1 MTQEQTRTYLGYIK
15 VTTNTNNSW
24 VTSYNKDNL
33 TREEVVRYFIG
44 STFNIG
50 INENKETVTKVEFLD

>member
-24 VTSYNKDNL
+24 VTAYNKDNL
-33 TREEVVRYFIG
+33 TREEVTRYFIG

-50 INENKETVTKVEFLD
+50 IKENKEVVTKVEFLD